1 VLIDFGYTLR
11 SFLRSPGFTLAA
23 ILSLALGIGANTAMF
38 SLVNAVLLRRLPVRE
53 PDRLVNFSFR
63 TPTPERFG
71 GNSISR
77 DIYAGIRDKNT
88 VLEGFAAINGRAVIL
103 SDANGA
109 ERVEGSAVSSN
120 FFQTLGVAAIVGRMP
135 SAQDGDQVCAISYR
149 LWQTRFH
156 GDPGVIGRQILI
168 DGQPLT
174 ILGVAPKQF
183 HSVHQGDYIDVAY
196 PLAMAAR
203 NAGLRTF
210 GRLKPGVTI
219 EQAQFEIDALYHQI
233 QTSRQP
239 GILASIAD
247 TRVIL
252 EPGGQGFAEIREQFG
267 RPLLMLM
274 AVVGSV
280 LLITCANLANLA
292 TVRALRRTK
301 EMAVRVT
308 VGAERRHLVGQI
320 LTETALLTTVG
331 ALFSLAV
338 AYWIDHSLIAL
349 APRQW
354 GGSELIVGVQPDWR
368 VLLFMLG
375 VTLAVS
381 LLSGAL
387 PAIQTTQLNPTSAIS
402 GATGIRKL
410 GRFSPS
416 DLLVVLQVALAFTLL
431 IGAGLFL
438 RSLQNLR
445 SIDPGFDPDKLIVLT
460 IDATHSGL
468 PLARTKE
475 LFDSVVERARMLPG
489 VVRVSPGVI
498 SPLSGDYL
506 IGGIRVPGY
515 IPRPHERDAIAF
527 TFVGPEY
534 FTTLGTP
541 LIEGRLFNDQ
551 DGASSK
557 AAIINEKTAAHYWPG
572 MSAIGQRLGIGG
584 CQGECTIVG
593 IVKSEKT
600 ESLREDAPPIVY
612 LPFRANI
619 RPFMALHVRVAGN
632 TTPVIAA
639 LVREVHSIDRN
650 LPVRDVT
657 TMATQIDRTL
667 ALDRLMALLTTLFGI
682 LGVALAAVG
691 LYGVVAFSVNTRTRE
706 IGIRMAL
713 GATRGNVLFQFLRES
728 GLLIAIGL
736 AVGLLGA
743 LLTSRALASQLY
755 NVRATDPL
763 IYIVLAV
770 ALSTAALAATSIPAR
785 RASKV
790 DPMVALRHE

>member
-1 VLIDFGYTLR
+1 
-11 SFLRSPGFTLAA
+11 
-23 ILSLALGIGANTAMF
+23 
-38 SLVNAVLLRRLPVRE
+38 
-53 PDRLVNFSFR
+53 
-63 TPTPERFG
+63 
-71 GNSISR
+71 
-77 DIYAGIRDKNT
+77 
-88 VLEGFAAINGRAVIL
+88 
-103 SDANGA
+103 
-109 ERVEGSAVSSN
+109 
-120 FFQTLGVAAIVGRMP
+120 
-135 SAQDGDQVCAISYR
+135 
-149 LWQTRFH
+149 
-156 GDPGVIGRQILI
+156 
-168 DGQPLT
+168 
-174 ILGVAPKQF
+174 
-183 HSVHQGDYIDVAY
+183 
-196 PLAMAAR
+196 
-203 NAGLRTF
+203 
-210 GRLKPGVTI
+210 
-219 EQAQFEIDALYHQI
+219 
-233 QTSRQP
+233 
-239 GILASIAD
+239 
-247 TRVIL
+247 
-252 EPGGQGFAEIREQFG
+252 
-267 RPLLMLM
+267 
-274 AVVGSV
+274 
-280 LLITCANLANLA
+280 
-292 TVRALRRTK
+292 
-301 EMAVRVT
+301 VRVA

-320 LTETALLTTVG
+320 LIEMALLTTVG

-387 PAIQTTQLNPTSAIS
+387 PAIQTTQLNPTSALT
-402 GATGIRKL
+402 GATGIRRL

-460 IDATHSGL
+460 IDATHTGL

-475 LFDSVVERARMLPG
+475 LFDSIVERARMLPG

-498 SPLSGDYL
+498 SPLSGDYQ
-506 IGGIRVPGY
+506 IGIIRVPGY
-515 IPRPHERDAIAF
+515 VPRPHERDAIAF

-551 DGASSK
+551 DGASGE

-572 MSAIGQRLGIGG
+572 MSAIGRRLEIGSL
-584 CQGECTIVG
+584 GESTIIG

-639 LVREVHSIDRN
+639 LLREVHSIDRN

-691 LYGVVAFSVNTRTRE
+691 LYGVVAFSVSTRTRE
-706 IGIRMAL
+706 IGIRIAL

-743 LLTSRALASQLY
+743 LLTSRAIASQLY

-763 IYIVLAV
+763 AYIVLAV